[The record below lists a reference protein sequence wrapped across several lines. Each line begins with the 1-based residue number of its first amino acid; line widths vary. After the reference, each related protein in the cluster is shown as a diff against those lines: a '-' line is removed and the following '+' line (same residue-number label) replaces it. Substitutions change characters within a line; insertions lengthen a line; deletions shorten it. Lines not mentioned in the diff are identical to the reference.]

1 MRRLGRTTRLSRRD
15 KHRRR
20 RPRPQSV
27 FKRTEGALRPAAGFR
42 RGRDRRD
49 RATAQPPPAACVTA
63 SWEATVPPSSDV
75 WRQWLPRS
83 LDSSA
88 APSRLKTQSP
98 GGATHREGSAFSLTA
113 VGPGA
118 LSLSNARHAPT
129 QISAASSRQIVCA
142 LALTWTGP
150 APAPINRCPRRT
162 GRDAQVAQLVE
173 HVTENHGV
181 GGSIPPLG
189 TIPFLPF
196 AS

>member
-20 RPRPQSV
+20 RPRPLLRQAV
-27 FKRTEGALRPAAGFR
+27 FKRTEGALRQAAGFR

-63 SWEATVPPSSDV
+63 SWEATVPPSSDI
-75 WRQWLPRS
+75 WRQWLPDRWTAPLPQADSKRS
-83 LDSSA
+83 LPA
-88 APSRLKTQSP
+88 AQPIAKVQHPPSLPLNPGHCPSP
-98 GGATHREGSAFSLTA
+98 KRVMRQRRS
-113 VGPGA
+113 
-118 LSLSNARHAPT
+118 
-129 QISAASSRQIVCA
+129 SAASSRQIVCA

-189 TIPFLPF
+189 TSITL
-196 AS
+196 